1 MQAVTR
7 RTFLTHLGRGGIA
20 ISVVSFVGSG
30 RILAQSPMAPA
41 SPGASGMPAGSPGPT
56 AWHRVNLGFVS
67 AYLLERGGEVAV
79 VDTGVEGSEQAIAD
93 GLTAI
98 GLGWDAV
105 GHVILT
111 HQHPDHA
118 GSTTAVLEAAPMA
131 TGYAGAADIPGITS
145 PRPLTAVE
153 DGEHVFDLR
162 IVTTPGHTPGHIAVL
177 DEIASVLVAGDALV
191 TEAGAVAPPP
201 AEFTADMAEAM
212 ASIAKLGSY
221 PFETLLVGHGDPIE
235 GGASALVAALGA
247 GAAPSASTGA

>member
-1 MQAVTR
+1 LTR
-7 RTFLTHLGRGGIA
+7 RTFITHLGRGGIA

-30 RILAQSPMAPA
+30 RLLAQSPAA

-67 AYLLERGGEVAV
+67 AYLLVRDGEVAV
-79 VDTGVEGSEQAIAD
+79 VDTGVEGSETAIGD
-93 GLTAI
+93 GLTAA

-118 GSTTAVLEAAPMA
+118 GSTTAVLDAAPMA

-145 PRPLTAVE
+145 PRPLTAVD

-162 IVTTPGHTPGHIAVL
+162 IVTTPGHTAGHIAVL
-177 DEIASVLVAGDALV
+177 DEIAGVLVAGDAV
-191 TEAGAVAPPP
+191 RTEGGAPVPPG
-201 AEFTADMAEAM
+201 AEFTADMTEAM
-212 ASIAKLGSY
+212 ASIAKLGAL
-221 PFETLLVGHGDPIE
+221 PFETLLVGHGEPIE

-247 GAAPSASTGA
+247 GAMPSASAAA